1 MGFMKQYLANL
12 FHLEIGNLLKNLM
25 KFWILILFLGLVAC
39 GMGDQSGTGISLE
52 NGQENPNSSIH
63 ESAAPQTDWYQV
75 YFTDPDAAYAGTLR
89 GGPDEALAEAIR
101 QARLSVDVAMDSL
114 DLWSVRNALIAAH
127 RKGVEVRVVVESDN
141 LDSEEV
147 QELLEAG
154 IPLEDD
160 LSTGLM
166 HNKFVIIDRLEVWSG
181 SMNFTI
187 NGAYRSDNNLI
198 QIRSAK
204 LAQNYLVELEEMF
217 LDHQF
222 GSASPANTPNP
233 ILTVDGTEL
242 EVYFSP
248 DDDTI
253 QRLIELVQDAQ
264 DEILFMAFSFTDDDL
279 AQAILDRVEEG
290 VVVAGVFDKSQ
301 ALSNT
306 GGEYTHLL
314 ENGIA
319 VRLDGNRY
327 GMHHKVIIIDESI
340 VVTGSYNF
348 SNNAKT
354 RNDENTLIIHDP
366 EMAEFYREEFA
377 RVWGIAQESQE

>member
-1 MGFMKQYLANL
+1 MYLKRIL
-12 FHLEIGNLLKNLM
+12 TLMVLLGM
-25 KFWILILFLGLVAC
+25 VAC
-39 GMGDQSGTGISLE
+39 SIEDISDIGVPLEGGQASPSSVSQDSVTPQS
-52 NGQENPNSSIH
+52 
-63 ESAAPQTDWYQV
+63 DWYQV
-75 YFTDPDAAYAGTLR
+75 YFTEPDAAYASTLR

-114 DLWSVRNALIAAH
+114 DLWSVRDALIAAH
-127 RKGVEVRVVVESDN
+127 RQGVEVRVVVESDN
-141 LDSEEV
+141 LDSAEV
-147 QELLEAG
+147 QDLLEAG
-154 IPLEDD
+154 IPLVDD

-166 HNKFVIIDRLEVWSG
+166 HNKFAIIDRLEVWSG

-204 LAQNYLVELEEMF
+204 LAQNYLAEFEEMF

-222 GSASPANTPNP
+222 GSASPANTPNS
-233 ILTVDGTEL
+233 ILTVDGNAL

-248 DDDTI
+248 DDGTI
-253 QRLIELVQDAQ
+253 ERLIDLVQNAQ

-279 AQAILDRVEEG
+279 AQAILDRAREG
-290 VVVAGVFDKSQ
+290 IVVAGVFDKSQ

-306 GGEYTHLL
+306 GGEYANFM

-319 VRLDGNRY
+319 VRLDGNS
-327 GMHHKVIIIDESI
+327 MHHKVIIIDVCI

-348 SNNAKT
+348 SNT

>member
-1 MGFMKQYLANL
+1 MSLKGVLTGVFVLLIM
-12 FHLEIGNLLKNLM
+12 IGCAPGPQ
-25 KFWILILFLGLVAC
+25 KFAETSLIDEQGSPSAMPFENYP
-39 GMGDQSGTGISLE
+39 DQPG
-52 NGQENPNSSIH
+52 SI
-63 ESAAPQTDWYQV
+63 QV
-75 YFTDPDAAYAGTLR
+75 YFTDPEAPYASTLR

-114 DLWSVRNALIAAH
+114 DLWSVRDALIAAH
-127 RKGVEVRVVVESDN
+127 RQGVEVRVVVESDN
-141 LDSEEV
+141 LDSAEV
-147 QELLEAG
+147 QDLLEAG
-154 IPLEDD
+154 IPLVDD

-166 HNKFVIIDRLEVWSG
+166 HNKFAIIDRLEVWTG

-198 QIRSAK
+198 QVRSSQ
-204 LAQNYLVELEEMF
+204 LAQNYLVEFEEMF

-233 ILTVDGTEL
+233 FLNVEGTEIEL
-242 EVYFSP
+242 YFSP
-248 DDDTI
+248 DDGTI
-253 QRLIELVQDAQ
+253 ERLIELVQDAQ

-279 AQAILDRVEEG
+279 AQAILNRAGEG
-290 VVVAGVFDKSQ
+290 IVVAGVFDKSQ
-301 ALSNT
+301 ALSNA
-306 GGEYTHLL
+306 GGEYTRLM

-327 GMHHKVIIIDESI
+327 GMHHKVIIIDERI

-348 SNNAKT
+348 SNNART

-366 EMAEFYREEFA
+366 EIAEFYREEFA
-377 RVWGIAQESQE
+377 RVWRIAQKSLE